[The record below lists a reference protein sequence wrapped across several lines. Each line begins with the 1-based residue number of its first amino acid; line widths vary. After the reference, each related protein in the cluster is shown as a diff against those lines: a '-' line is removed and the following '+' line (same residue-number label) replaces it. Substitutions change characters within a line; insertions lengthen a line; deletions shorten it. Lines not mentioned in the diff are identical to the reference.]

1 MPDVIEVVLQLL
13 HRVLVALA
21 VRIIHLRPARDTR
34 LHQVPKMIKWNRLLV
49 SFGALAPLRAWS
61 NQADVSFERIPKL
74 RQLVE
79 PKFPQPTPNRSNTT
93 IVFSRVNVFVRI
105 IRAPV
110 HRSEFEK
117 NESSSVAA
125 DSFLSEKNRTAIF
138 CPYEQRN
145 KYEQRNANDQC
156 CRRSNGIEEPFQV
169 MIG

>member
-1 MPDVIEVVLQLL
+1 MPDVIKVVFQLL

-34 LHQVPKMIKWNRLLV
+34 LHQVPKMIKWDCLLI
-49 SFGALAPLRAWS
+49 SFGAFAPLWTRS

-79 PKFPQPTPNRSNTT
+79 PKFPQPTPHRGHTA
-93 IVFSRVNVFVRI
+93 IVFSRVNVFVRV

-110 HRSEFEK
+110 HRSEFDK

-125 DSFLSEKNRTAIF
+125 DSFLPVENRTAVLY
-138 CPYEQRN
+138 PYKQRG
-145 KYEQRNANDQC
+145 EHEERSGND
-156 CRRSNGIEEPFQV
+156 
-169 MIG
+169 